1 MDVTAELAGDWAQ
14 AEDAL
19 DLKRAMRLG
28 MFSDDLEIALAKC
41 LREARRAFGES
52 LLRDVDRTIR
62 LLEQAVVS
70 NHFVTACRSVETAWC
85 LLQDIER
92 YLTAL
97 DLESVSQRRST
108 SAVLH

>member
-1 MDVTAELAGDWAQ
+1 M
-14 AEDAL
+14 

-97 DLESVSQRRST
+97 DLESGQPEAINERRVALMT
-108 SAVLH
+108 NLSARVRP